1 MLKNCYSKNKE
12 EYFYSI
18 TPRLPINT
26 NDISYDNNPKIKEY
40 IEKSIITIILNKQ
53 QKIKNKSENEI
64 YNEFKILKY
73 YIDNDKIHYNNL
85 FEENDL
91 KNRYSDIRTYLYNTV
106 PLSTNIYINASF
118 INFPKKNFFIATQ
131 APLNNT
137 IEDFFQMVLDYNIN
151 IIIMLCSCYEN
162 GKLKCIEYYDNDLN
176 DNLKKFNIE
185 VISDKKINNY
195 NLKYREIKII
205 DKLNNNRKKIIHQIQ
220 LLGWND
226 HNILDLNKYY
236 DSFIYLFKYIIKNNN
251 NSPVLTHCS
260 AGVGRTGTFIS
271 LFCIYYEI
279 LNQINE
285 NKKEINFSIFN
296 FVRKIKELRMFLV
309 ENETQYKFIY
319 NFIDKFL
326 QNMYNEYKE
335 NKNNINSK

>member
-18 TPRLPINT
+18 TPRLPINS